1 LLLLKFILHDWNDDQ
16 AITILR
22 NCRNALTPGGRI
34 AVIEM
39 VVGEENPLAA
49 IFDMNMF
56 IMSPGRERSIE
67 EFDALFDAAGLKR
80 TAVHG
85 TGSPQMVIE
94 VGLAKPG

>member
-67 EFDALFDAAGLKR
+67 EFDAAGLKR
-80 TAVHG
+80 TAVQG
-85 TGSPQMVIE
+85 TGSPQVVIE
-94 VGLAKPG
+94 VGVAKAG